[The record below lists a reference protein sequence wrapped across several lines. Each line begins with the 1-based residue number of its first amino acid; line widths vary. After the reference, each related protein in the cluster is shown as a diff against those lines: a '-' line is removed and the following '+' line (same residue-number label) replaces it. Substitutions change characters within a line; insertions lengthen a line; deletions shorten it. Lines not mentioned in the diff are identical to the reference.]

1 MDEAGGSIRWIF
13 PRCEIKLGTHKTTS
27 SKNSNGPTSQD
38 CDKMSTFSLPKEG
51 LGLNEQYEQQ
61 AWQNPS
67 PPCFGSIRFWT
78 LATPMRIPCK
88 TRWFARSLQLSSASR
103 PSIACEPSGNGT
115 RKWGNSRGKLQRN
128 GGRFCTSFPIGS
140 MYGIY
145 ANIGGILMVN
155 VTIYSSTMD
164 PMGFTIS
171 NLGLLSVQ
179 RALEKTCYGHWHLKM
194 DTCAQMRPLQKL
206 LDMYLQRMC
215 RWTYDEV
222 PHKTCSKFII
232 PRSYAPFIKYDSN
245 RISPIY
251 RWCSNVFSLNPPF
264 TDFPWPHERFPE
276 STVDSPPFPARFG
289 WDRAAGPAG
298 LFNSRHVCWWCMMY
312 DVCPCQDCFIMFHLL
327 YLLCTS
333 VWFSIPKGFL
343 GSFQPIKQQPGAAR
357 GAAPWGH
364 HRLQRRLGSF
374 HGLHGWDE
382 PRSADMGEWMGSF
395 KGYMDWRKFA
405 K

>member
-1 MDEAGGSIRWIF
+1 
-13 PRCEIKLGTHKTTS
+13 
-27 SKNSNGPTSQD
+27 
-38 CDKMSTFSLPKEG
+38 
-51 LGLNEQYEQQ
+51 
-61 AWQNPS
+61 
-67 PPCFGSIRFWT
+67 
-78 LATPMRIPCK
+78 
-88 TRWFARSLQLSSASR
+88 
-103 PSIACEPSGNGT
+103 
-115 RKWGNSRGKLQRN
+115 
-128 GGRFCTSFPIGS
+128 
-140 MYGIY
+140 
-145 ANIGGILMVN
+145 
-155 VTIYSSTMD
+155 
-164 PMGFTIS
+164 
-171 NLGLLSVQ
+171 
-179 RALEKTCYGHWHLKM
+179 
-194 DTCAQMRPLQKL
+194 MRPLQKL

-215 RWTYDEV
+215 RWKYDEV